1 MGSLLYIC
9 FINQTLKLREMANL
23 FDKAKENGTSK
34 TKVEKHE
41 VIEMPQF
48 SKQLEKLA
56 NIDAQMAELQAT
68 RDLIDS
74 EIREAGKETMIS
86 LYEKKGSFPGTLKI
100 VAGEKSFLFITSDKY
115 LKVDKERYEELV
127 EMFGPEVVEEKTKYF
142 FNNAILEKYQEVIS
156 DMILKSKK
164 IADADKAKLI
174 ESETT
179 YTIKKG
185 LINELGTLGK
195 KFKADVKKMVEEIRP
210 IFNVKMTEK

>member
-1 MGSLLYIC
+1 
-9 FINQTLKLREMANL
+9 MANL

-48 SKQLEKLA
+48 TKQLEKLA

-127 EMFGPEVVEEKTKYF
+127 EMFGPDCLLYT
-142 FNNAILEKYQEVIS
+142 S
-156 DMILKSKK
+156 DA
-164 IADADKAKLI
+164 ADDLLCVDLGGRRI
-174 ESETT
+174 
-179 YTIKKG
+179 IKK
-185 LINELGTLGK
+185 K
-195 KFKADVKKMVEEIRP
+195 KNKKPSDHNRQRQ
-210 IFNVKMTEK
+210 